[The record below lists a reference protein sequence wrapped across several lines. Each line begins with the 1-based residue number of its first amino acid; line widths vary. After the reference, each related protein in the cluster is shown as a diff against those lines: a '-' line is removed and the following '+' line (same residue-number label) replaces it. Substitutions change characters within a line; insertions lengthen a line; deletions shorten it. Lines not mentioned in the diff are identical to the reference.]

1 MADLN
6 ERITKVL
13 KKEMWYLCSGTQKP
27 VVLAAAFKEIAND
40 GTLAVPLFYSDEFA
54 DAVEKSGKVA
64 VSVADE
70 KGMHG
75 YQIKGKAEIIK
86 NGDTAEKW
94 KAIVEKHIKTT
105 KSFIGVVKISPD
117 KIIITTPGKHN
128 NEEI

>member
-54 DAVEKSGKVA
+54 DAVEKSGKVV

-75 YQIKGKAEIIK
+75 YQIKRSAEIIK

-94 KAIVEKHIKTT
+94 EAVVEKMLKGTIPV
-105 KSFIGVVKISPD
+105 IGVLEITPENVENALPD
-117 KIIITTPGKHN
+117 
-128 NEEI
+128 EI

>member
-1 MADLN
+1 MFMADLN

-27 VVLAAAFKEIAND
+27 VVLAAVFKEIAND
-40 GTLAVPLFYSDEFA
+40 ETLAVPLFYSDEFA

-75 YQIKGKAEIIK
+75 YQIKGSAEIIK
-86 NGDTAEKW
+86 TVIRQKNGKLLLKNTLKRQ
-94 KAIVEKHIKTT
+94 
-105 KSFIGVVKISPD
+105 
-117 KIIITTPGKHN
+117 N
-128 NEEI
+128 RL

>member
-1 MADLN
+1 M
-6 ERITKVL
+6 
-13 KKEMWYLCSGTQKP
+13 
-27 VVLAAAFKEIAND
+27 
-40 GTLAVPLFYSDEFA
+40 
-54 DAVEKSGKVA
+54 A

-75 YQIKGKAEIIK
+75 YQIKGSAEIIK

-94 KAIVEKHIKTT
+94 EAVVEKYIKTA